1 MKLLPRPWPLLVG
14 CLLLL
19 GLAACN
25 GEDKESSIASE
36 DETVAVVNN
45 SRISLKDYQ
54 TAMRQFMASYGK
66 MLAGAEQHLPEVRRI
81 VIERLIQEELIRQEA
96 ARKGVRVTDQ
106 ELQAEVSASL
116 EPYPQAGFTRILESQ
131 GLDKDQWARHLE
143 LMLLTRRLIHQEVYE
158 KVPVT
163 KREISAYYQE
173 HKKELSVKKAVRV
186 KNLTLG
192 DAESA
197 NSLHQELAR
206 GKRMDDLIAEYSISP
221 DRDASGDMGY
231 IEKDDLPMEMENAVF
246 GMANLGGI
254 SEVVHSQD
262 GYHIFQLVKTRWPKQ
277 LTQAEAT
284 PMIKNILMRKKEHE
298 TYVAWMT
305 KLKERATIKVDETL
319 LRAEE
324 GF

>member
-1 MKLLPRPWPLLVG
+1 
-14 CLLLL
+14 
-19 GLAACN
+19 
-25 GEDKESSIASE
+25 
-36 DETVAVVNN
+36 
-45 SRISLKDYQ
+45 
-54 TAMRQFMASYGK
+54 
-66 MLAGAEQHLPEVRRI
+66 
-81 VIERLIQEELIRQEA
+81 LIRQEA

-116 EPYPQAGFTRILESQ
+116 EPYPQAGFARILESQ
-131 GLDKDQWARHLE
+131 GLDEAQWARRLE
-143 LMLLTRRLIHQEVYE
+143 LLLLTRRLVNQEVSE

-163 KREISAYYQE
+163 KREISGYYQE
-173 HKKELSVKKAVRV
+173 HKKDLAVKKAVRV
-186 KNLTLG
+186 KNLTLADEDG
-192 DAESA
+192 AR
-197 NSLHQELAR
+197 SLKQEMAR

-231 IEKDDLPMEMENAVF
+231 IEKDDLPLEMESAVF
-246 GMANLGGI
+246 GLTNLTEV

-262 GYHIFQLVKTRWPKQ
+262 GYHLFQLVKTRWPKQ
-277 LTQAEAT
+277 LSQAEAT
-284 PMIKNILMRKKEHE
+284 PMIKGILMRKKEHE

>member
-1 MKLLPRPWPLLVG
+1 MKRFWLILLACALWLPLSG
-14 CLLLL
+14 
-19 GLAACN
+19 CN
-25 GEDKESSIASE
+25 GGDKADAIVSE
-36 DETVAVVNN
+36 DETVAVINN
-45 SRISLKDYQ
+45 SRVSLKAYQ
-54 TAMRQFMASYGK
+54 TAMRQFMGNYGK
-66 MLAGAEQHLPEVRRI
+66 IIAGAEQHLPQVRQL

-116 EPYPQAGFTRILESQ
+116 EPYPQAGFSRILETQ
-131 GLDKDQWARHLE
+131 GIAQEQWASRVE
-143 LMLLTRRLIHQEVYE
+143 LLLLTRRLIAQEVSE

-173 HKKELSVKKAVRV
+173 HKKELNIKKAMRV
-186 KNLTLG
+186 KNLALA
-192 DAESA
+192 DADA
-197 NSLHQELAR
+197 AHSLAQELAR

-231 IEKDDLPMEMENAVF
+231 IEKEDLPMEMENAIF
-246 GMANLGGI
+246 SLNSIGGV

-262 GYHIFQLVKTRWPKQ
+262 GYHVFQLVKTRYPKQ

-305 KLKERATIKVDETL
+305 KLKERATIKVDENL